1 MSDGLFCFIQ
11 KHCQWVQWE
20 LVFILPNAACF
31 IQKHTASGCLKSSY
45 CAYRHRLI
53 HDKTLNYTWVI
64 QSRDAKFCVSQASM
78 CNEVR
83 WINACRCRAS
93 SVSQT
98 SMRNEVRWVN
108 ACRCRASCVS
118 HTSMRNEARW
128 IYTCRCRAFCS
139 WDARFCVSTGLT
151 PSLFNV
157 KEAWLTIGWQAFVV
171 IVATVWYMKIT
182 RNICGWSK
190 VETQNFASHKQLCA
204 MKRG

>member
-108 ACRCRASCVS
+108 ACRCQ
-118 HTSMRNEARW
+118 T
-128 IYTCRCRAFCS
+128 FCS